1 MRQKLFSAL
10 FSPEDLFQQGRKE
23 LWRFY
28 DSAHYKRHLF
38 LAQKADPATAADLP
52 ATRDLLDTLAAHRDG
67 CVGMAANMIGSH
79 KRVIIAQLGPIPV
92 VMFNPQLTS
101 QSQPYQTE
109 EGCLSLTSQRP
120 TKRFKKI
127 TVQFYNQQWQRQELT
142 LTDFAAEIVQHELDH
157 CNGVII

>member
-1 MRQKLFSAL
+1 MIKQIVTDVAQLRQPSV
-10 FSPEDLFQQGRKE
+10 
-23 LWRFY
+23 
-28 DSAHYKRHLF
+28 
-38 LAQKADPATAADLP
+38 PATRADLP
-52 ATRDLLDTLAAHRDG
+52 LATDLRDTLAAHQDH

-109 EGCLSLTSQRP
+109 EGCLSLTGQRL

-127 TVQFYNQQWQRQELT
+127 TVRFYNQQWQRQELS
-142 LTDFAAEIVQHELDH
+142 LTDFAAEIIQHELDH

>member
-1 MRQKLFSAL
+1 MIKNIVTNIEQLRQPSF
-10 FSPEDLFQQGRKE
+10 
-23 LWRFY
+23 
-28 DSAHYKRHLF
+28 
-38 LAQKADPATAADLP
+38 PATKADLP
-52 ATRDLLDTLAAHRDG
+52 LATDLRDTLAAHQDH
-67 CVGMAANMIGSH
+67 CVGMAANMIGEH
-79 KRVIIAQLGPIPV
+79 KRAIIAQLGPIPV

-109 EGCLSLTSQRP
+109 EGCLSLTGQRP

-127 TVQFYNQQWQRQELT
+127 TVQFYNQQWQRQQLT

>member
-1 MRQKLFSAL
+1 MIKNIVTNIEQLRQPS
-10 FSPEDLFQQGRKE
+10 
-23 LWRFY
+23 
-28 DSAHYKRHLF
+28 
-38 LAQKADPATAADLP
+38 DPATKADLP
-52 ATRDLLDTLAAHRDG
+52 LATDLRDTLAAHQDH
-67 CVGMAANMIGSH
+67 CVGMAANMIGEH
-79 KRVIIAQLGPIPV
+79 KRAIIAQLGPIPV

-109 EGCLSLTSQRP
+109 EGCLSLTGQRP

-127 TVQFYNQQWQRQELT
+127 TVQFYNQQWQRQQLT

>member
-1 MRQKLFSAL
+1 MIKKIVTDVDQLRQPSA
-10 FSPEDLFQQGRKE
+10 
-23 LWRFY
+23 
-28 DSAHYKRHLF
+28 
-38 LAQKADPATAADLP
+38 PATKADLP
-52 ATRDLLDTLAAHRDG
+52 LADDLRDTLTAHQDH

-79 KRVIIAQLGPIPV
+79 KRVIIAQLGPMSV

-101 QSQPYQTE
+101 KSQPYQTE
-109 EGCLSLTSQRP
+109 EGCLSLTGQRP

-127 TVQFYNQQWQRQELT
+127 TVQFYNQEWQRQQLT

>member
-1 MRQKLFSAL
+1 MIKQIVTDVEQLRQPST
-10 FSPEDLFQQGRKE
+10 
-23 LWRFY
+23 
-28 DSAHYKRHLF
+28 
-38 LAQKADPATAADLP
+38 PATKADLP
-52 ATRDLLDTLAAHRDG
+52 LATDLRDTLAAHQDH
-67 CVGMAANMIGSH
+67 CVGMAANMIGKR

-109 EGCLSLTSQRP
+109 EGCLSLTGQRP

-127 TVQFYNQQWQRQELT
+127 TVQFYNQQWQRQQLT
-142 LTDFAAEIVQHELDH
+142 LMDFAAEIVQHELDH

>member
-1 MRQKLFSAL
+1 MIKQIVTDVAQLRQPSV
-10 FSPEDLFQQGRKE
+10 
-23 LWRFY
+23 
-28 DSAHYKRHLF
+28 
-38 LAQKADPATAADLP
+38 PATRADLP
-52 ATRDLLDTLAAHRDG
+52 LATDLRDTLAAHQDH
-67 CVGMAANMIGSH
+67 CVGMAANMIGEH

-101 QSQPYQTE
+101 QSQPYQTK
-109 EGCLSLTSQRP
+109 EGCLSLTGQRP